1 MICQFSTLV
10 QRASID
16 EAFLDL
22 TEAVEKRMSND
33 TQVSLDNLQNSFI
46 VGYES
51 QNGMYAAFLENKLGM
66 NYISCYYSNYK

>member
-1 MICQFSTLV
+1 VINVLCQFSTSV

-22 TEAVEKRMSND
+22 TEAVEKRMKDD
-33 TQVSLDNLQNSFI
+33 TQVSIDNLQNSFV

-51 QNGMYAAFLENKLGM
+51 QNGMHILLYNSIK
-66 NYISCYYSNYK
+66 IVTYKICK

>member
-1 MICQFSTLV
+1 MINVLCQFSTSV

-22 TEAVEKRMSND
+22 TEAVEKRMKND
-33 TQVSLDNLQNSFI
+33 TQVSIDNLQNSFV

-51 QNGMYAAFLENKLGM
+51 QNGVHPPGYCQSKF
-66 NYISCYYSNYK
+66 Y